1 MSYERSDGRG
11 QILSKMRGMEGYRLK
26 RIETALPGAEVLPTL
41 AVRLGDRGLRR
52 FLEFFTV
59 NIRNRNTREAYGRAA
74 GNFLRWC
81 EERGVREISDIEP
94 VHVALYIESL
104 QGAYSKPTIKQHLAC
119 LRMLFDWLVV
129 GQVISSN
136 PATSVRGPKH
146 SVAVGA
152 TPVLS
157 AEEA

>member
-59 NIRNRNTREAYGRAA
+59 NIRNRNTREAYSRAVLRFSAWCTEKKPWCYGDPDAEGEDRHDACPLVACCPGR
-74 GNFLRWC
+74 
-81 EERGVREISDIEP
+81 
-94 VHVALYIESL
+94 
-104 QGAYSKPTIKQHLAC
+104 
-119 LRMLFDWLVV
+119 V
-129 GQVISSN
+129 G
-136 PATSVRGPKH
+136 
-146 SVAVGA
+146 
-152 TPVLS
+152 
-157 AEEA
+157 